1 MDTSAPEPPPLS
13 PPQLPASVEFRTG
26 FWRRAG
32 AFLIDSVILG
42 IVGSILGLFFTDL
55 FIRAGGWGRVIGF
68 GVAALYFVPLNGP
81 LGRGQTVGKKALG
94 IRVVSKSGLPLG
106 TARSLLRS
114 VTLMLPYF
122 LNGAPIPLS
131 LLTGT
136 VGIFFSV
143 AVFGLGFSILYLIAF
158 NARTRQSL
166 HDLVVGSY
174 VVRVGSETAEKP
186 KIWSAHLMVVA
197 MILVAAAVLP
207 PLLGKLVEN
216 WLPKEIMAAYEAI
229 QREPEVTS
237 TAVMAG
243 QTFFWDP
250 AKGQRFGTGVTVN
263 VRLNRRFENHDAEAD
278 KIVRILLEK
287 YPDANTKDSIAVTL
301 SEGYDLGIA
310 SWFWHQ
316 GFNYSPEQWRQRL
329 EAARRA
335 P

>member
-1 MDTSAPEPPPLS
+1 
-13 PPQLPASVEFRTG
+13 
-26 FWRRAG
+26 
-32 AFLIDSVILG
+32 
-42 IVGSILGLFFTDL
+42 
-55 FIRAGGWGRVIGF
+55 
-68 GVAALYFVPLNGP
+68 
-81 LGRGQTVGKKALG
+81 
-94 IRVVSKSGLPLG
+94 
-106 TARSLLRS
+106 
-114 VTLMLPYF
+114 
-122 LNGAPIPLS
+122 
-131 LLTGT
+131 

-174 VVRVGSETAEKP
+174 VVREGSETAAKP
-186 KIWSAHLMVVA
+186 QIWSAHLVVVG

-216 WLPKEIMAAYEAI
+216 WLPQEIMTAYGAI

-237 TAVMAG
+237 TQVMAG

-250 AKGQRFGTGVTVN
+250 AKGQRFGTDVTVN
-263 VRLNRRFENHDAEAD
+263 VTLNRRIENHDAEAD

-287 YPDANTKDSIAVTL
+287 YPDANTKNSIAVTL

-310 SWFWHQ
+310 SSFRQ
-316 GFNYSPEQWRQRL
+316 RVFNYSPEQWRQRL
-329 EAARRA
+329 EPAEPA